1 MTRVQQMLLHRR
13 KLKNLG
19 NLRSVVLGT
28 PMHFRFT
35 PSEVSLKYEPNL
47 EARLNIEGKALSND
61 ENYNGLYVKI
71 LRLKNR
77 INCLLRASFV
87 NTFWSRNSACW

>member
-35 PSEVSLKYEPNL
+35 TSEVILKCEPNL
-47 EARLNIEGKALSND
+47 EANFNIERKEYLI
-61 ENYNGLYVKI
+61 KI
-71 LRLKNR
+71 
-77 INCLLRASFV
+77 
-87 NTFWSRNSACW
+87 